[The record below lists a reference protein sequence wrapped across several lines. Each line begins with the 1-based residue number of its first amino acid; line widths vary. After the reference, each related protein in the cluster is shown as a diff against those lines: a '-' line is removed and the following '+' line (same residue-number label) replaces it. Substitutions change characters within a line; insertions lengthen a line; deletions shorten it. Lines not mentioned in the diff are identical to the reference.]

1 MTARHVA
8 LLSVFGL
15 ALVPSAF
22 GVSAGPSE
30 VVASKI
36 VDRTLACT
44 TEVHAGI
51 RLMTVSFASAAA
63 GQTEWDGQKALAHA
77 LLHTGGPI
85 LDTSTGPPSFS
96 GGELLVDMRAGA
108 RRAGTLVISRK
119 CKSTKT
125 RVALS
130 TRRLGGGAA
139 SPFADTF
146 QCYPPKRILVR
157 VRAVFR
163 TPTVLRR
170 VGGILV
176 TSAAIREASFA
187 ARTESGNPL
196 VYGAVAESGKARL
209 FTAGGCVRD

>member
-1 MTARHVA
+1 MKLIAA
-8 LLSVFGL
+8 LSVIGL
-15 ALVPSAF
+15 ALVPSAL
-22 GVSAGPSE
+22 GVTTAPSG
-30 VVASKI
+30 VAASKI
-36 VDRTLACT
+36 VDRTFACP

-51 RLMTVSFASAAA
+51 RLLTVSVMSAEP
-63 GQTEWDGQKALAHA
+63 GQTEWDGQKALAHG
-77 LLHTGGPI
+77 LLHTGGPV
-85 LDTSTGPPSFS
+85 LDTTTGPPAIS

-108 RRAGTLVISRK
+108 RRQVTLVISRK
-119 CKSTKT
+119 CKSTKA

-130 TRRLGGGAA
+130 TKRLGGGAA

-163 TPTVLRR
+163 TPTVLRPS
-170 VGGILV
+170 GGILS
-176 TSAAIREASFA
+176 TSAAIREAAFA

-196 VYGAVAESGKARL
+196 VYGSVNESGKGRL